1 MRLLDWL
8 SYIIPRGIVT
18 IYFLENQTTLSK
30 ALFGTKTILYFDSIF
45 FS

>member
-8 SYIIPRGIVT
+8 SYIIPRGIVA
-18 IYFLENQTTLSK
+18 IYFLENQTILFK
-30 ALFGTKTILYFDSIF
+30 ALFGKKTILYFDSIF